1 MEKKINFKLIQ
12 ERYSEL
18 KNEIVKTPVAK
29 LNSSRINNLLND
41 TEIFLKL
48 EIFQHTGT
56 FKARGALSV
65 AKTLSNDAKKFGI
78 TAASAGN
85 HAIAA
90 SWAAKKI
97 GVSAKVFMGPTA
109 NPYRISLAKSQG
121 AEVLIIDD
129 WSSVFKAAEK
139 AVKEEGRTFIHPF
152 EGINTSLGTAGIGLE
167 FFEETS
173 GFDAVIV
180 SVGGGGLISGIASAV
195 KLMNPECKVYGVEPE
210 GADSMYQSFING
222 GPIPK
227 SKQESIVDSLS
238 PPMTLPYSYN
248 LCRKYVDEIVTLS
261 DDEICGSMV
270 YFQEEAKLAVEPA
283 AAATLAAVIG
293 PLKEKLKGKKVGLI
307 ICGANIDSKSY
318 LKLLQRGRNFL
329 GEG

>member
-1 MEKKINFKLIQ
+1 MQEEIDLKLIRK
-12 ERYSEL
+12 RYLEL
-18 KNEIVKTPVAK
+18 ESEIVKTPVIK
-29 LNSSRINNLLND
+29 LNSTLLDNLLDNI
-41 TEIFLKL
+41 ELYLKL
-48 EIFQHTGT
+48 EFFQHTGT

-65 AKTLSNDAKKFGI
+65 ANSLSEDSKKYGI

-97 GVSAKVFMGPTA
+97 GVSAKVFMGATA
-109 NPYRISLAKSQG
+109 NPYRISLAKAQG
-121 AEVLIIDD
+121 AEVQIIDD

-139 AVKEEGRTFIHPF
+139 AVKEEKRTFIHPF
-152 EGINTSLGTAGIGLE
+152 DGINTSLGTAGIGLE
-167 FFEETS
+167 LIEEIPNL
-173 GFDAVIV
+173 DAVIV
-180 SVGGGGLISGIASAV
+180 SIGGGGLISGIATSI
-195 KLMNPECKVYGVEPE
+195 KLINPNCMIYGVEPE
-210 GADSMYQSFING
+210 GADAMYQSFLTG

-238 PPMTLPYSYN
+238 PPMTLPYSYS

-261 DDEICGSMV
+261 DDEICASLV

-283 AAATLAAVIG
+283 AAATLSAVLG
-293 PLKEKLKGKKVGLI
+293 PLKQKLSGKKVGLI

-318 LKLLQRGRNFL
+318 LELLERGNQYL
-329 GEG
+329 GN